1 MHIGIL
7 EDDQDQRDYLMLC
20 LQTQGHELAG
30 FERANQ
36 LLRALREQSFDMLII
51 DWQLPDACG
60 MELTRSLRSEHGWQ
74 GLILFITASQGEGDV
89 VHALENG
96 ADDFL
101 SKPINPKELTALVA
115 ALGRRLANS
124 TASNALNEV
133 EGIPGQYRIEQ
144 EEHTIWCAGLQVNLT
159 QREYQLAVLLMRHIG
174 ELFSRAYL
182 LEMIWGINGDIST
195 RTVDTHIS
203 RLRRK
208 LGFDGSHGLKLRSVY
223 QHGYRLEFC
232 SDGESARKSA

>member
-30 FERANQ
+30 FERASQ
-36 LLRALREQSFDMLII
+36 LLRALREQNFDMLII

-60 MELTRSLRSEHGWQ
+60 MELTRTLRREHGWQ
-74 GLILFITASQGEGDV
+74 GLILFITASQGEEDV
-89 VHALENG
+89 VHALEHG

-101 SKPINPKELTALVA
+101 SKPINPKELTARVA

-124 TASNALNEV
+124 TASNALNEG
-133 EGIPGQYRIEQ
+133 EDIPEHYRIEQ
-144 EEHTIWCAGLQVNLT
+144 EEHTIWCAGVQVNLT
-159 QREYQLAVLLMRHIG
+159 QREYQLAVLLLRHIG

-223 QHGYRLEFC
+223 QHGYRLELC
-232 SDGESARKSA
+232 SDGESARKIA

>member
-7 EDDQDQRDYLMLC
+7 EDDHDQRDYLTLC
-20 LQTQGHELAG
+20 LESQGHEVAG
-30 FERANQ
+30 YERASQ
-36 LLRALREQSFDMLII
+36 LLRALRERSFDLLII

-60 MELTRSLRSEHGWQ
+60 MELTRTLRNEHGWQ
-74 GLILFITASQGEGDV
+74 GLILFITASQGEEDV
-89 VHALENG
+89 VHALQHG

-101 SKPINPKELTALVA
+101 SKPINPRELSARVS

-124 TASNALNEV
+124 KASNGSQEV
-133 EGIPGQYRIEQ
+133 EALPGQYRIEQ
-144 EEHTIWCAGLQVNLT
+144 DEHTIWCGEHPVNLT
-159 QREYQLAVLLMRHIG
+159 QREYRLAVLLLRHVG

-182 LEMIWGINGDIST
+182 LEMVWGINGDIST

-208 LGFDGSHGLKLRSVY
+208 LELDGRRGLRLKSVY
-223 QHGYRLEFC
+223 QHGYRLETC
-232 SDGESARKSA
+232 TPSALSAASA